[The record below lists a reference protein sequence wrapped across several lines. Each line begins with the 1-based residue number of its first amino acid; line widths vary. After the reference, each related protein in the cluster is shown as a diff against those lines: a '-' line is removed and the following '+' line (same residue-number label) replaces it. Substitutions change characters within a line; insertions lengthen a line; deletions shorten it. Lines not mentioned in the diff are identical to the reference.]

1 MIGWQLLSSYHINVK
16 ESYRKCSSSYFLTNV
31 LLQWFGGIV
40 CDDIWPIKPCFCY
53 SQKLSFWKP
62 NLPAVM
68 LHKKSSWGWA
78 YSPTFSSVHTHT
90 HTQPFNG
97 PFPGLPR
104 WSGTRK
110 VKPIWIL
117 LEQETVSGSGISWA
131 VCKSA
136 PRSRQITTPAP
147 QHSVLLQT
155 RCPSCCPTNSVKA
168 LKVLLIALRTY
179 SHFVLANNAVHQPRL
194 LFFVEQESSLFSMLS
209 RFADQ
214 TCKTVSLLFLW
225 LIDMVS
231 SLAQEWC
238 HLAAFWLALKA
249 NLFNIAFSF

>member
-1 MIGWQLLSSYHINVK
+1 MFQFIFSDKCVAAMIWWYCLWWHLAHKTMLLLFSEVVILKAQPACSNVAQEVQLRLSLFS
-16 ESYRKCSSSYFLTNV
+16 NV
-31 LLQWFGGIV
+31 L
-40 CDDIWPIKPCFCY
+40 
-53 SQKLSFWKP
+53 
-62 NLPAVM
+62 
-68 LHKKSSWGWA
+68 
-78 YSPTFSSVHTHT
+78 FSAHT
-90 HTQPFNG
+90 HTQRFNG

-117 LEQETVSGSGISWA
+117 LKQETVSGSGISWA

-147 QHSVLLQT
+147 HHSVLLQT

-179 SHFVLANNAVHQPRL
+179 SHFVLANNAVQQPRL